1 MTENKNTETR
11 RVEARSAESGSSEME
26 VTVRTSTDTKREP
39 SHAPDDRCMEGRG
52 YTVGGFIMAVLAV
65 LVIPPIHG
73 LIGGV
78 LGYIGHRKGD
88 SLGRTAMVCSLAAMV
103 VGSMVAALAF
113 RSVA

>member
-1 MTENKNTETR
+1 MTEKNMETPS
-11 RVEARSAESGSSEME
+11 VDTTSE
-26 VTVRTSTDTKREP
+26 P
-39 SHAPDDRCMEGRG
+39 ALAPDGPCMEGRG

-88 SLGRTAMVCSLAAMV
+88 PLGRTAMACSLAAMV